1 MLSKIK
7 IGKFLYIKDIE
18 LELTDGLNVFTGET
32 GVGKSLIVD
41 AISFVLGK
49 KGKYSE
55 GDYVELSFE
64 NVDNQYAED
73 GLLFLARE
81 VKNGKSYYYVNGKRA
96 TLSTLK
102 EASEGIIAIHGQHH
116 QQALFNRKEH
126 IKMLDKYAQI
136 DNLLEKYRKLYREYK
151 SLEKEEQELI
161 QQQSNRLRELD
172 ILKYQLQELEEADL
186 KEGEK
191 QQLEERYNYLSNI
204 LKIKEA
210 VYNASWNL
218 SEDENSVIEKLSE
231 IIKELQKVSE
241 FSKEIQN
248 ALNTLEE
255 AKAILEDAGFSL
267 SKIDLDYDQS
277 SLEEI
282 ENRLNLINRLEIK
295 YNTDEKGLI
304 ALKEE
309 FKNRIEQL
317 ENLEFK
323 LPQIQNQKEKILQQV
338 KSLAEEISHKRK
350 AAAENFSKEITKHL
364 KDLAMKEAVFT
375 VEIIEKPLDIDGKDS
390 VIFKF
395 SANKG
400 FQPEPIDEVASGG
413 EISRLSLAI
422 KLIAGSDVSCM
433 IFDEIDTG
441 IGGKTALYMAEKLKK
456 LSERYQVIL
465 ITHLPQIAVY
475 GDKHFYVEK
484 LHKEDYTVASI
495 KELDQKER
503 IEEIARMLSG
513 KKDTKSLQLAQ
524 ELLSSVR

>member
-136 DNLLEKYRKLYREYK
+136 DDLLEKYRKLYKEYK

-191 QQLEERYNYLSNI
+191 QQLEEKYNYLSNI

-218 SEDENSVIEKLSE
+218 
-231 IIKELQKVSE
+231 
-241 FSKEIQN
+241 
-248 ALNTLEE
+248 
-255 AKAILEDAGFSL
+255 
-267 SKIDLDYDQS
+267 
-277 SLEEI
+277 
-282 ENRLNLINRLEIK
+282 
-295 YNTDEKGLI
+295 
-304 ALKEE
+304 
-309 FKNRIEQL
+309 
-317 ENLEFK
+317 
-323 LPQIQNQKEKILQQV
+323 
-338 KSLAEEISHKRK
+338 AE
-350 AAAENFSKEITKHL
+350 
-364 KDLAMKEAVFT
+364 MKT
-375 VEIIEKPLDIDGKDS
+375 P
-390 VIFKF
+390 
-395 SANKG
+395 
-400 FQPEPIDEVASGG
+400 
-413 EISRLSLAI
+413 
-422 KLIAGSDVSCM
+422 
-433 IFDEIDTG
+433 
-441 IGGKTALYMAEKLKK
+441 
-456 LSERYQVIL
+456 
-465 ITHLPQIAVY
+465 
-475 GDKHFYVEK
+475 
-484 LHKEDYTVASI
+484 
-495 KELDQKER
+495 
-503 IEEIARMLSG
+503 
-513 KKDTKSLQLAQ
+513 
-524 ELLSSVR
+524 